1 MDISQTNK
9 LETLK
14 KLISIYD
21 SAHQKEISIPKIDNE
36 IILTQLIKL
45 YDKHLKINNEKF
57 KKTLSLDSF
66 RISTFALMEYNF
78 NENTHSN
85 ILEYLFNYEMI
96 GDVAIDI
103 LSSFIQN
110 IDSNELIDN
119 VSKKLEQKNYTIKRE
134 YSLKEDNV
142 QGFIDLFILDKKN
155 GFYIVIENKLLSNVR
170 KLDGNY
176 TQVDLY
182 KKNIQREYKELQGLF
197 ILLSFKDLDEDYE
210 GYYKSNYFGVYT
222 ALSSVKSN
230 DNIFIEYKR
239 LLFLILNGFTK
250 DEKLNIRQKLKS
262 NNQFTLHDMEKI
274 KQYNYETI

>member
-110 IDSNELIDN
+110 IGSNELIDN

>member
-197 ILLSFKDLDEDYE
+197 ILLSFKDLDEDCE